1 MEEVNGG
8 IRPPEHPHQE
18 DVVTQYL
25 LAIQQPQGETP
36 PPADLEAI
44 MTDVEAVRR
53 DMIGAGVW
61 VFSGGLHDA
70 IDLAEEAVA
79 DAFAV
84 AVERW
89 PAEGTPSQ
97 PGGWI
102 VTTARMN
109 RAVELSHHHLWH
121 AVRADLLARLGRHDE
136 ASAALDAA
144 YAATGNVAEQRLL
157 QERREA
163 LDTPRSTPST

>member
-1 MEEVNGG
+1 VEEVNGG

-70 IDLAEEAVA
+70 ATATVVRSSSDELVVT
-79 DAFAV
+79 DG
-84 AVERW
+84 
-89 PAEGTPSQ
+89 PYAEGKEQ
-97 PGGWI
+97 IGGLTI
-102 VTTARMN
+102 LDAP
-109 RAVELSHHHLWH
+109 
-121 AVRADLLARLGRHDE
+121 D
-136 ASAALDAA
+136 LDAA
-144 YAATGNVAEQRLL
+144 LGWAGRLATAIAPLAIEVRPFQ
-157 QERREA
+157 
-163 LDTPRSTPST
+163 